1 MTPSSESENRFRAIA
16 EAAADSII
24 LVDNEGRIAYWNS
37 ASERLFGY
45 AALEAVGKELEIVIP
60 AKYHEDYRKALK
72 AFKGK
77 KQYPVIHRTFES
89 EAINKD
95 GVEFPIEASAS
106 TTRIGGRRHLIAIVR
121 DITDRRR
128 AQESVRE
135 TLATYKL
142 MCDNQKDA
150 IIMVDMETQRF
161 LEVNKAA
168 TEIYGYSRDD
178 FLKMQLIDVFA
189 ETDKES
195 GKAAQSKAEMTI
207 FRHKRKDGTLFPVE
221 ITGCALIRNNRKI
234 FCAILRDISGRG
246 LLQH

>member
-1 MTPSSESENRFRAIA
+1 
-16 EAAADSII
+16 
-24 LVDNEGRIAYWNS
+24 
-37 ASERLFGY
+37 
-45 AALEAVGKELEIVIP
+45 
-60 AKYHEDYRKALK
+60 
-72 AFKGK
+72 
-77 KQYPVIHRTFES
+77 
-89 EAINKD
+89 
-95 GVEFPIEASAS
+95 
-106 TTRIGGRRHLIAIVR
+106 
-121 DITDRRR
+121 
-128 AQESVRE
+128 
-135 TLATYKL
+135 

-207 FRHKRKDGTLFPVE
+207 FRHKRKNGTLFPVE